1 MFVITITIVREPCS
15 DSGSI
20 RLTQSSSNDIGRLEV
35 CSGGIWGS
43 VCGIGAT
50 DEIAAV
56 ACRELGHANR
66 GEYIYS
72 GTSE

>member
-1 MFVITITIVREPCS
+1 MIVREECS
-15 DSGSI
+15 DLGSI
-20 RLTQSSSNDIGRLEV
+20 RLTGYVEDYVGRLEV

-56 ACRELGHANR
+56 ACKELNFAA
-66 GEYIYS
+66 S
-72 GTSE
+72 GKHIIIIGFTMWT